1 MQNRISVCHDEGS
14 NNKSPIPRKV
24 RGVRMVRSL
33 LVVVLLVS
41 VVTGAGEAQAQLFA
55 PVVVVQEEWRPVVFG
70 GTVSYYLDGKYHWV
84 TNGAHWQ
91 TGENSSAQCAN
102 LFVEPFDSRGCRIVK
117 AVGGFRG
124 AEWSFQFGPKTY
136 NVRNGET
143 YFATW
148 VSRGGQIQLVWVKI
162 ENPAP
167 ASIETTPGESPYSS
181 EVEVAPMVEDL
192 IPIPQRKNIPASP
205 GPVVPP
211 R

>member
-1 MQNRISVCHDEGS
+1 
-14 NNKSPIPRKV
+14 
-24 RGVRMVRSL
+24 MVRST
-33 LVVVLLVS
+33 LVMFMVS
-41 VVTGAGEAQAQLFA
+41 VVMMAAGEAQAQLFA
-55 PVVVVQEEWRPVVFG
+55 PLLEPVIVVQEQWRPVVFG

-124 AEWSFQFGPKTY
+124 AEGSFQFGPKTY

-192 IPIPQRKNIPASP
+192 MIPIPQRKNIPASP
-205 GPVVPP
+205 GPVLPP

>member
-1 MQNRISVCHDEGS
+1 M
-14 NNKSPIPRKV
+14 
-24 RGVRMVRSL
+24 RG
-33 LVVVLLVS
+33 
-41 VVTGAGEAQAQLFA
+41 
-55 PVVVVQEEWRPVVFG
+55 PVVFG

-91 TGENSSAQCAN
+91 TGENSSAQCAHK
-102 LFVEPFDSRGCRIVK
+102 FVEPFDARGCRIPK
-117 AVGGFRG
+117 AVSGFRG
-124 AEWSFQFGPKTY
+124 AELCYQYGPKTY

-162 ENPAP
+162 ENPSPSPSPAPAP
-167 ASIETTPGESPYSS
+167 ASIEPTPAD

-192 IPIPQRKNIPASP
+192 IPIPQRKDIPASP
-205 GPVVPP
+205 GPVLPP